1 MPDTTTDTSPI
12 GSPLFV
18 QRPTF
23 KVDGT
28 ERPALAR
35 DLIALVVAED
45 VEGPYWCEATFTN
58 FDASGGAHAYHYFG
72 RDTLEFGREIE
83 VLVGADVIFAGRV
96 VSLTGAFPEGSAP
109 TITVRADDRL
119 IDLRMT
125 RRSRSFADSSL
136 SDVASSIAS
145 DHGLSA
151 DVNVSGPTMKT
162 IAQVNQSD
170 LACIH
175 ALCRDAGAEAWV
187 RDATLHVADR
197 AHRDANTVVLSYG
210 NELREVS
217 ITADVAGQR
226 TSFTV
231 SGWSVAGKEAIASR
245 ADASTIAAETGGG
258 ESGASILRATF
269 GDRDDVIAH
278 MAPASMDEARA
289 TAEARFRDMARRFVV
304 ARGTAHLS
312 SQLRVGAHVAL
323 RFVGPLFAGE
333 YYVRS
338 VRHRFDATVGMRT
351 EFEAERAW
359 LGSPG

>member
-1 MPDTTTDTSPI
+1 MPDTVDAASIP
-12 GSPLFV
+12 SALFA

-23 KVDGT
+23 TVDGT
-28 ERPALAR
+28 EIPALAR
-35 DLIALVVAED
+35 DLITLVVAED

-58 FDASGGAHAYHYFG
+58 FGAAGPTHDYSYLG
-72 RDTLEFGREIE
+72 RDMLDFGKTIE
-83 VLVGADVIFAGRV
+83 VLVGSDVIFAGRI

-145 DHGLSA
+145 NHGLSA
-151 DVNVSGPTMKT
+151 DVNVSGPTMTT

-170 LACIH
+170 LAFIH

-187 RDATLHVADR
+187 RDTTLHVADR
-197 AHRDANTVVLSYG
+197 AHRNANTVVLSYG

-226 TSFTV
+226 TSLTV

-245 ADASTIAAETGGG
+245 AEALPIAAETGGG
-258 ESGASILRATF
+258 ESGASILRTTF

-278 MAPASMDEARA
+278 TAPASTDEARA
-289 TAEARFRDMARRFVV
+289 TAEARFRGMARRFVV

-312 SQLRVGAHVAL
+312 SQLRVGAHAAL

-338 VRHRFDATVGMRT
+338 VRHRFDATVGLRT

-359 LGSPG
+359 LGRPG